1 MAEGQ
6 TDEGFPRSHAW
17 VPPRGARL
25 RGGRTVWHFFPKK
38 WGERRARGFA
48 PWTPKTGAHGGGGL
62 YKQGKDRVGIAARPI
77 GWRLPRGTPHP

>member
-17 VPPRGARL
+17 VPPRGAGL
-25 RGGRTVWHFFPKK
+25 PGRGPHFFPKK
-38 WGERRARGFA
+38 WGERRAGGFA

-62 YKQGKDRVGIAARPI
+62 YRQGKDRVGIAARPI
-77 GWRLPRGTPHP
+77 GWRLR